1 MFVNTDEV
9 TSLAGNIDTSNNNI
23 TNALDNVTSAMNR
36 LKGAWGGAAGEKAA
50 TLFNALN
57 SGCIEV
63 QRLAIADYA
72 NFLRQR
78 VASGYEQV
86 ESANTALSDAFK

>member
-23 TNALDNVTSAMNR
+23 ANALDNVTSAMNR
-36 LKGAWGGAAGEKAA
+36 LKGSWNGAAGERAA
-50 TLFNALN
+50 ALFNELN
-57 SGCIEV
+57 SRCIDV
-63 QRLAIADYA
+63 QRLAISDFA

-86 ESANTALSDAFK
+86 ETANTKLSDAFK